1 MNLLSLSFPL
11 LFLLKKA
18 TSLEVVAPK
27 TYFCGNE
34 ICNFDEDVSCPE
46 LIANHHFSGSCCS
59 LKDTSDGLCQVSV
72 SEGTCFWEPKI
83 LCEGCPS
90 GTGSKLLG
98 SNSRL
103 TCPES
108 VYGTVIRE
116 QEEAEDKPEED
127 GEGFHNVVDDEFQED
142 GNKDNNESKK
152 GINFGSPQ
160 VPISIY
166 IGIGLSASV
175 CILVFFLFLRE
186 NSNVI
191 KAQSISHQQTQDT
204 FDRSVESETGVTDL
218 EQPSTSSDSSQC
230 SSSNIARVDMVG
242 DVRMQ
247 SPSCCMNDVL
257 RKVPSSSTTR
267 RKSTTRFEI

>member
-11 LFLLKKA
+11 LFLLKQA

-34 ICNFDEDVSCPE
+34 ICNYDEDVPCSE
-46 LIANHHFSGSCCS
+46 LIANHHFSGSCSS
-59 LKDTSDGLCQVSV
+59 LNDTSDGLCQVSV

-83 LCEGCPS
+83 LCEGCLS

-142 GNKDNNESKK
+142 GNKNNNESKK
-152 GINFGSPQ
+152 GINSGSPQ

-191 KAQSISHQQTQDT
+191 KAQSISHQQTQET